1 VRLREFS
8 RMGFS
13 GFEGRYYSLFP
24 TFGRDMALATSLQQ
38 LLLMV
43 AYQLA
48 LDGSVRAEDI
58 PDDPTSESER
68 RQPFFF
74 AAAGLPAFY
83 VHKRSRNELLK
94 KILRHCG
101 STRSS
106 WRHPDYLR
114 VPIADYRDA
123 LLVWLTENARV
134 TITQAQAELIVVELR
149 FRLADQNQQAH
160 SRVLNGILEQS
171 GARNPLKLPS
181 REFNQLAEHYYR
193 ETLRRENL
201 CEAFEHL
208 REDAQALAKS
218 EHPEV
223 GAIVRH
229 SVRVQDPVRF
239 LDSIGERFVADKL
252 TEQEAA
258 AVLNLLLLLSAL
270 EGERNSKCEA

>member
-1 VRLREFS
+1 
-8 RMGFS
+8 MGFS

-38 LLLMV
+38 MLLMI
-43 AYQLA
+43 AYQFA
-48 LDGSVRAEDI
+48 LDGSIRAEDI

-94 KILRHCG
+94 KMLRHCG

-106 WRHPDYLR
+106 LRHPDYLR
-114 VPIADYRDA
+114 VPISDFREA
-123 LLVWLTENARV
+123 LLAWLTENARE
-134 TITQAQAELIVVELR
+134 TIARAQAELVMVELR
-149 FRLADQNQQAH
+149 FRLADKTQQAH
-160 SRVLNGILEQS
+160 SRLVSGILEQA
-171 GARNPLKLPS
+171 GARDALKLSS
-181 REFNQLAEHYYR
+181 REFNRLAEHHYR

-201 CEAFEHL
+201 REAFEQL

-218 EHPEV
+218 EHPDL

-239 LDSIGERFVADKL
+239 LDSISERLVADRL

-258 AVLNLLLLLSAL
+258 AVLNLLLLLSSL
-270 EGERNSKCEA
+270 EGERSRTCQA